1 MFSAA
6 WGEGGR
12 DESPV
17 PWGPRERSSQLR
29 SPGTVVFFILVS
41 KRTLISGWQRAT
53 GVWMDQYR

>member
-17 PWGPRERSSQLR
+17 PWGPQERSSQLR
-29 SPGTVVFFILVS
+29 SPGARSGTVVFFILVS
-41 KRTLISGWQRAT
+41 KRTLILGWQRAT
-53 GVWMDQYR
+53 GV